1 MIKNITVKD
10 TASFDKVNGVSFSPT
25 LVNFIY
31 GSNGSGKTTISN
43 VIANSAAFPSCTF
56 DWGLVTPLQ
65 TLVYNR
71 TFIENNFEQSSELKG
86 IFTLGKESK
95 DEVEKIK
102 VNQDEIEKR
111 EKFILDFKGTLENE
125 KQKLLTT
132 ENNFADK
139 CWAVLKKYE
148 ETFIK
153 AFEGNRNAKQ
163 KFKEKVI
170 AEFAS
175 NKQPLVALAE
185 LEAKA
190 NQILNS
196 AATKAPEVREHI
208 LAEIKNLEESPIFQ
222 TRIIGKD
229 DVDIA
234 KMILKLNNSDWVR
247 QGIGFYKAN
256 DEHCPF
262 CQQTT
267 TESFRKQLDEY
278 FDESYTQQ
286 IQTLKTANDK
296 YNLECETLLNTI
308 ANYIALNNQFLDLD
322 ALTSLQD
329 LISSKHQKNLLT
341 LEKKIKEPT
350 SKIELDSITEHINKL
365 KEIIDH
371 AIIKTKEHNKLIDNI
386 DAERK
391 LLISK
396 IWAFIINE
404 LKADNI
410 SYTAEKDAI
419 DKAIKGVTGKL
430 TTTEGEIRTLKSEIQ
445 LSESKITSVKPT
457 IDAINKTLSGF
468 GFTNFSLAEAKTPGS
483 YKVVRENGLDAK
495 NTLSEGEKTFITFLY
510 FYHLTSGSFETDK
523 ITTTK
528 VLVIDDPISSLD
540 SSVLFIVSNLVR
552 KLITDCREN
561 KSNIK
566 QVFILTHN
574 VYFHKEVTF
583 KKQSD
588 KTKGESF
595 WIIRRAGNI
604 SAIENYP
611 DNPVQTSYDL
621 LWQEIRENSKINKLT
636 VFNTLRRILEYYFKI
651 LGKIKDDEL
660 LAKFEG
666 EDKVISNSLL
676 SWINDGSH
684 SINDDIFITTDD
696 ETVEKYLRVFKRIFE
711 VESQIEHY
719 NMMMKVN
726 SI

>member
-1 MIKNITVKD
+1 MIKSITIRD
-10 TASFDKVNGVSFSPT
+10 TASFDNVNGIYFTPT

-31 GSNGSGKTTISN
+31 GSNGSGKTVISN
-43 VIANSAAFPSCTF
+43 VIRNCSDFPSCNL
-56 DWGLVTPLQ
+56 DWGLSTPIQ

-71 TFIENNFEQSSELKG
+71 AFIEENFEQSSELKG

-102 VNQDEIEKR
+102 VNQTEIEKKD
-111 EKFILDFKGTLENE
+111 KFILDFKGTLEQE
-125 KQKLLTT
+125 KIKLQNT
-132 ENNFADK
+132 ENNFSEK
-139 CWAVLKKYE
+139 CWTVLKKYE

-163 KFKEKVI
+163 RFKEKVI
-170 AEFAS
+170 AEFVS
-175 NKQPLVALAE
+175 NKQPLVAFEE
-185 LEAKA
+185 LESKA

-196 AATKAPEVREHI
+196 AAVKAPEVSEFV
-208 LAEIKNLEESPIFQ
+208 LPDFKTLEANTIFQ

-247 QGIGFYKAN
+247 QGISYFKAN
-256 DEHCPF
+256 DEYCPF

-267 TESFRKQLDEY
+267 TVSFRKQLDEY

-286 IQTLKTANDK
+286 IQTLKTTSDK
-296 YNLECETLLNTI
+296 YNLECESLLNKIT
-308 ANYIALNNQFLDLD
+308 NYISLNNQFIDLD
-322 ALTSLQD
+322 ALAGLKD

-350 SKIELDSITEHINKL
+350 IKIELDSIIEHNTKL
-365 KEIIDH
+365 KELIEK
-371 AIIKTKEHNKLIDNI
+371 AISKTKEHNKLIENI
-386 DAERK
+386 DTERR

-404 LKADNI
+404 LNADNT
-410 SYTAEKDAI
+410 SYTTEKDSI
-419 DKAIKGVTGKL
+419 NKAIKGVTTKI
-430 TTTEGEIRTLKSEIQ
+430 TTTEGEIKTLKLDIQ
-445 LSESKITSVKPT
+445 NSESKITSVKPT
-457 IDAINKTLSGF
+457 IDAINKTLSSF
-468 GFTNFSLAEAKTPGS
+468 GFTNFSLDETKTPGS
-483 YKVVRENGLDAK
+483 YKVIRENGLDAK

-552 KLITDCREN
+552 KLINDCREG

-583 KKQSD
+583 QKRGESN
-588 KTKGESF
+588 KGESF
-595 WIIRRAGNI
+595 WILRKVGNN
-604 SAIENYP
+604 SAIENYK

-621 LWQEIRENSKINKLT
+621 LWQEIRDRTKINKLT

-660 LAKFEG
+660 LNKFDG
-666 EDKVISNSLL
+666 EDKVISNALL

-684 SINDDIFITTDD
+684 TINDDIFISTDE

-711 VESQIEHY
+711 VESQIEHF
-719 NMMMKVN
+719 NMMMKVAA
-726 SI
+726 I